1 MQQNI
6 IRTNPG
12 KMRESNN
19 TGVGDGCGFV
29 IEPALG
35 LGGLLVGDLVGRV
48 LIPVIG
54 LRSTIQL

>member
-1 MQQNI
+1 
-6 IRTNPG
+6 
-12 KMRESNN
+12 MRESNN